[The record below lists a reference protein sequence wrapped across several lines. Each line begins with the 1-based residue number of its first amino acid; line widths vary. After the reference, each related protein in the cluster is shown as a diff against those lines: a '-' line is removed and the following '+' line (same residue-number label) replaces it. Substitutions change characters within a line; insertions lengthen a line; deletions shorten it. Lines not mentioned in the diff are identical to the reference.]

1 MKHALK
7 LTAAAAIFVFATQ
20 CATAQTWNLATGGT
34 WNATASWSPTTIPN
48 ATGASAIFNG
58 AATANNPDQTANR
71 TITLDGQKTVGS
83 IVFNTDLGAFNNAIT
98 TGTGSAPNLIF
109 NNGGSGATVTTMGSG
124 TGNNTFSG
132 GVRLDDNLTATVND
146 TAATSANGSLVVT
159 QGLSGTGG
167 FTKAGDGM
175 ATFSTA
181 AKSYSGATNLIGGRL
196 RMSNSGV
203 TSGTTSFTING
214 GQLDFIT
221 ATAAY
226 TLGTGPLNLSGAGP
240 TTGPFAAFP
249 GVIRPDTNLAI
260 VIANPSVVLQSDST
274 LHSQG
279 SASGSITLSGNV
291 SGAGRFIAGA
301 VAHDANIGQIILSG
315 TNSYTG
321 GTTVNAGTLAAT
333 GSSVTAFG
341 TGNVS
346 VVSAGAAFGGSFAKL
361 AIQSGATNAIADTAT
376 LSLAGG
382 NVAAVADDGYADL
395 SAGINE
401 TVGGLVLGGTTE
413 TIAGTY
419 GSSTSGATFQFDEYF
434 AGSGMITLAPPA
446 GVPGDYNNNGTVD
459 AGDYVVWRKGGP
471 LANDPTPGVQP
482 SDYGFWR
489 AHFGSP
495 PGAGAGLQSGSAVPE
510 PATLILAAPWFALLL
525 SGRRGRR

>member
-1 MKHALK
+1 
-7 LTAAAAIFVFATQ
+7 
-20 CATAQTWNLATGGT
+20 
-34 WNATASWSPTTIPN
+34 
-48 ATGASAIFNG
+48 
-58 AATANNPDQTANR
+58 
-71 TITLDGQKTVGS
+71 
-83 IVFNTDLGAFNNAIT
+83 
-98 TGTGSAPNLIF
+98 LI
-109 NNGGSGATVTTMGSG
+109 
-124 TGNNTFSG
+124 
-132 GVRLDDNLTATVND
+132 
-146 TAATSANGSLVVT
+146 
-159 QGLSGTGG
+159 
-167 FTKAGDGM
+167 
-175 ATFSTA
+175 
-181 AKSYSGATNLIGGRL
+181 
-196 RMSNSGV
+196 
-203 TSGTTSFTING
+203 
-214 GQLDFIT
+214 
-221 ATAAY
+221 
-226 TLGTGPLNLSGAGP
+226 LSGAGP

-291 SGAGRFIAGA
+291 SGTGRLIAGA

-321 GTTVNAGTLAAT
+321 GTTVTAGTLAAT

-346 VVSAGAAFGGSFAKL
+346 VVSAGAVFGGSFAKL

-395 SAGINE
+395 AAGINE

-419 GSSTSGATFQFDEYF
+419 GSSSSGATFQFDEYF
-434 AGSGMITLAPPA
+434 AGSGIITLAPPA

-459 AGDYVVWRKGGP
+459 ASDYVVWRKGGP

-482 SDYGFWR
+482 SDYDFWR

-495 PGAGAGLQSGSAVPE
+495 AGAGAGLQSGSAVPE
-510 PATLILAAPWFALLL
+510 PATLILAAPWFALVL
-525 SGRRGRR
+525 SCRRRSDRHD